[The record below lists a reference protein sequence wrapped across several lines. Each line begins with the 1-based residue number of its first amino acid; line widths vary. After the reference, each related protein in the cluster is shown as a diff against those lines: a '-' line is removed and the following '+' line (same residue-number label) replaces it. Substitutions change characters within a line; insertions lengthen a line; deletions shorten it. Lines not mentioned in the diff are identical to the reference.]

1 MGLYRDNGLIVP
13 SKVNSQ
19 KTDKIREKIIQVVKD
34 NGFSIDIVTNL
45 MEVNFLDVTFNLR
58 NGLW

>member
-1 MGLYRDNGLIVP
+1 MGLYRDDGLIVP
-13 SKVNSQ
+13 SKGNSQ

-45 MEVNFLDVTFNLR
+45 MEVNFLHVTFNLR
-58 NGLW
+58 NGIW

>member
-1 MGLYRDNGLIVP
+1 MGLYRDDGLIVP

-45 MEVNFLDVTFNLR
+45 MEVNFLDATFNLR
-58 NGLW
+58 NGIW

>member
-1 MGLYRDNGLIVP
+1 MGLYRDDGLIVP

-58 NGLW
+58 NGIW

>member
-1 MGLYRDNGLIVP
+1 MGLYRDDGLIVP
-13 SKVNSQ
+13 SKVNSR

-58 NGLW
+58 NGIW